1 MPEFRMTLPST
12 SRPRRLLG
20 LLVLVPYLASC
31 AAVPYEPGHDIEGPD
46 TMPLRPGEAQIE
58 RGRPV
63 AFIDGLGH
71 YVLSLPT
78 KLLLWNWKV
87 DNHDISPGTEEC
99 LRQYLAANDL
109 HEVKVRLN
117 EYAPGSEWR
126 RLFDNKAIN
135 GFWRYTIGLITVTFY
150 TILPGRLFA
159 GLFGG
164 DNYNPYTNT
173 INLYSDHPAI
183 ALHEAGHAKDF
194 AEREYKGV
202 YGAVRLLP
210 IVPLYQ
216 EGVATG
222 DVIGYDRAL
231 ELTEDEKAAYKVLY
245 PAYATYIVGEG
256 LRWVSTPWAYPI
268 TIVAVIPAH
277 IIGRIKAAGVED
289 QPAGQEESKS
299 GSAGQNLAP
308 EPFRTGLFPAA
319 NERMPAALQ
328 Y

>member
-1 MPEFRMTLPST
+1 MFSI
-12 SRPRRLLG
+12 RLYVLVVML
-20 LLVLVPYLASC
+20 LLVPFIVSC
-31 AAVPYEPGHDIEGPD
+31 AEVPYEPGQNIEGPD

-63 AFIDGLGH
+63 PFVDTLGH

-78 KLLLWNWKV
+78 KLLLWNWEV
-87 DNHDISPGTEEC
+87 DNHDISPETEER

-109 HEVKVRLN
+109 HDVKVRLN
-117 EYAPGSEWR
+117 EYAPGAEWR
-126 RLFDNKAIN
+126 RLANNHAIN
-135 GFWRYTIGLITVTFY
+135 GFWRYTVGAINVIFY
-150 TILPGRLFA
+150 TILPGRAFA

-173 INLYSDHPAI
+173 VNLYSNHPAI

-194 AEREYKGV
+194 AKREYKGI

-216 EGVATG
+216 EGIATG
-222 DVIGYDRAL
+222 DAIGYDRAF

-245 PAYATYIVGEG
+245 PAYATYIVGEWR
-256 LRWVSTPWAYPI
+256 RWVSTPWAYPI
-268 TIVAVIPAH
+268 TLAAVIPAH

-289 QPAGQEESKS
+289 QSPDEADKPTGQY
-299 GSAGQNLAP
+299 GSP
-308 EPFRTGLFPAA
+308 SEPVSDSIP
-319 NERMPAALQ
+319 Q
-328 Y
+328 